1 MSASM
6 IEEEYCTSPKTKLV
20 CTIGLEM
27 CELDRLEWHWAMVE
41 HARRLN
47 EEKGHEMVILLDMK
61 GSEIHKGDLGSES
74 STKIEVLLMF
84 VVSIV
89 CVGI

>member
-20 CTIGLEM
+20 CTIALEM
-27 CELDRLEWHWAMVE
+27 CELDRLEVMVE

-61 GSEIHKGDLGSES
+61 RSEIHKGDLGGES
-74 STKIEVLLMF
+74 STKIE
-84 VVSIV
+84 
-89 CVGI
+89 